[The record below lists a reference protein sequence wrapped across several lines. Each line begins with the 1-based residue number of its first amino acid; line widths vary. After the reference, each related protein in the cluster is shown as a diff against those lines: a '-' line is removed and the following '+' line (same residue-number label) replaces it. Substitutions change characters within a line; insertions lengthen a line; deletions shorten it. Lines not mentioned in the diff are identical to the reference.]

1 MKILLLF
8 PVLLYLA
15 LMLVNVPL
23 LQSAQ
28 VINIF
33 WATSIE
39 VPMFLFSSW
48 FVVIYAL
55 TLYLAYSG
63 IRGYQLHKI
72 KKLERELVDTKST
85 LYDGQKEVLERM
97 QGDFEVQFENFKRD
111 NEQKFDT
118 IIKFNQYTLEK
129 VLEETNGSFEKYKK
143 ETQKLLRQ
151 AKGVDNKLV
160 EKLMFWK

>member
-33 WATSIE
+33 WALDIE
-39 VPMFLFSSW
+39 VPMFLFSSG
-48 FVVIYAL
+48 FVVVYAL
-55 TLYLAYSG
+55 SIYIAYSG

-72 KKLERELVDTKST
+72 KKLERELVEIKSK
-85 LYDGQKEVLERM
+85 LYDGQKEVLEQM
-97 QGDFEVQFENFKRD
+97 HGDFEIQFENFKRD

-151 AKGVDNKLV
+151 AKGVDSRLV
-160 EKLMFWK
+160 EKLMFWR

>member
-1 MKILLLF
+1 MKALLLF

-15 LMLVNVPL
+15 LILVNVPL

-28 VINIF
+28 TINIF
-33 WATSIE
+33 WATSIDI
-39 VPMFLFSSW
+39 PMFLFSSG
-48 FVVIYAL
+48 FVVIYGL
-55 TLYLAYSG
+55 SIYLVYNG
-63 IRGYQLHKI
+63 IQWYQLHKI
-72 KKLERELVDTKST
+72 NKLNRELIEIKSE
-85 LYDGQKEVLERM
+85 LYDGQSDILEKI
-97 QGDFEVQFENFKRD
+97 QGDFELQLENFKRD

-143 ETQKLLRQ
+143 ETQKLLKQ

-160 EKLMFWK
+160 EKLMFWR

>member
-1 MKILLLF
+1 MKILLLL

-28 VINIF
+28 VINLF
-33 WATSIE
+33 WAGTLEI
-39 VPMFLFSSW
+39 PMFLFSSG

-55 TLYLAYSG
+55 TIYIAYSG

-72 KKLERELVDTKST
+72 KKLERETVELKGKLFDN
-85 LYDGQKEVLERM
+85 QKELLERM

-129 VLEETNGSFEKYKK
+129 VLEETNGSFEQYKK

-151 AKGVDNKLV
+151 AKGVDSKLV
-160 EKLMFWK
+160 EKLMFWR

>member
-1 MKILLLF
+1 
-8 PVLLYLA
+8 
-15 LMLVNVPL
+15 
-23 LQSAQ
+23 
-28 VINIF
+28 
-33 WATSIE
+33 
-39 VPMFLFSSW
+39 MFLFSSG

-55 TLYLAYSG
+55 SIYIAYSG
-63 IRGYQLHKI
+63 VRGYQLHKI
-72 KKLERELVDTKST
+72 KKLERELVEIKSK

-151 AKGVDNKLV
+151 AKGVDSKLV
-160 EKLMFWK
+160 EKLMFWR